1 MTMSAATAMF
11 VVVLVLV
18 IAATIL
24 TTFAMMMSTTVTAA
38 CQHLDGLVD
47 LFLCGVAVFADGA
60 REVEH
65 LACQRVIGVDGNAIF
80 LHLHDSGHE
89 LVVLTICQG
98 DDGIGVDVLMVE
110 MTVD

>member
-1 MTMSAATAMF
+1 MTMSAATAVTM
-11 VVVLVLV
+11 LV
-18 IAATIL
+18 IVLAAAIFTA
-24 TTFAMMMSTTVTAA
+24 FAMMMSTTVTAT